1 MREGHA
7 KRGAGAGCSATT
19 CQSLA
24 IGLRAHS
31 RYFKRCD
38 AASAPSQLRSGYALT
53 LDRRG
58 HALFADRKLRPE
70 RAGVAVVRRWL
81 SLQSSLL
88 LQPTK
93 RLFLQ
98 SSQKSQRVA
107 RASANLPAPHK
118 NLKHGAQPVGGS
130 TSKRMPRVP
139 PGAVASGRQRSG
151 STVPAP
157 SQSRFS
163 PDCRRAARTVRQLN
177 VFTQTPEGENQG
189 PSPALR
195 CSNHLRIQGQGRG
208 GLRAEGFW
216 RVTPKGGFTKRM
228 VQP

>member
-1 MREGHA
+1 MSFGTCAKDMRSAVLALVVQQQHVNLSRSACGLIRGISNAVTLPLPPPNSGADTPLHLIAEGTH
-7 KRGAGAGCSATT
+7 
-19 CQSLA
+19 SLPTESC
-24 IGLRAHS
+24 G
-31 RYFKRCD
+31 
-38 AASAPSQLRSGYALT
+38 PNG
-53 LDRRG
+53 
-58 HALFADRKLRPE
+58 
-70 RAGVAVVRRWL
+70 AGVAVVRRWL

-93 RLFLQ
+93 RSFLQ

-163 PDCRRAARTVRQLN
+163 PDCRRAARTVR
-177 VFTQTPEGENQG
+177 
-189 PSPALR
+189 
-195 CSNHLRIQGQGRG
+195 
-208 GLRAEGFW
+208 
-216 RVTPKGGFTKRM
+216 
-228 VQP
+228 